1 MRRTHPFTTRVA
13 FILRDN
19 QRDFTAV
26 QLVCVRTCEKLF
38 VCLRTSW
45 KVAYLKFCW
54 WFLRVILKHSTLYFF
69 DVLRDSSVRSS
80 THTQSYCLIHCIH
93 GCKKEGE

>member
-1 MRRTHPFTTRVA
+1 MRRTHPFTPRVA